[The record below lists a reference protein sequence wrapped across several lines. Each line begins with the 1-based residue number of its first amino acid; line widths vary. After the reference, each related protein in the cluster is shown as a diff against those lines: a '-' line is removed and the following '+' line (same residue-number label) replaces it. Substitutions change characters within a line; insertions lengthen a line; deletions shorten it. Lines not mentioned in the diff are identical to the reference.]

1 MRVIDGGR
9 FDQPLPVQ
17 VNKIFVEGNF
27 DLVITPGQ
35 VVPHEV
41 MGLSNYTKNI
51 GVGLGGHD
59 TIHHSHFLVAVC
71 YMETIMS
78 RVETRGLHAMVEA
91 CNRFI
96 SHRLP
101 VLCILTV
108 MQDTAKRSPLRGLY
122 PGHARSGYEAA
133 GRLSAT
139 VTITLVDRPIDRCVL
154 WQDPR
159 EFQIN

>member
-1 MRVIDGGR
+1 
-9 FDQPLPVQ
+9 
-17 VNKIFVEGNF
+17 
-27 DLVITPGQ
+27 
-35 VVPHEV
+35 
-41 MGLSNYTKNI
+41 
-51 GVGLGGHD
+51 
-59 TIHHSHFLVAVC
+59 
-71 YMETIMS
+71 METIMS